1 MRISLIVSVASLGL
15 LALAGAGNAY
25 AQIKPESSG
34 KPSSS
39 EPEPNPQGEGDYRPN
54 KPGQP
59 EVGATARSGAPSP
72 YENQIDK
79 GSDPSANGK

>member
-1 MRISLIVSVASLGL
+1 MRLSWIVSAAILGL
-15 LALAGAGNAY
+15 VAFAGTAN

-39 EPEPNPQGEGDYRPN
+39 EPEPKARGEGDYRPN
-54 KPGQP
+54 EPGQP
-59 EVGATARSGAPSP
+59 AVGAAARSGAQSP
-72 YENQIDK
+72 FQNKINK